1 MRDET
6 RVWHHASLFKPI
18 KELNKGHLKKDMT
31 HFLRCG
37 FSERP
42 PQTSLRRQCTTISIK
57 INKMPFKTF
66 KNKLTWIFGQ
76 FSICSSCGMVFVTTT
91 ASKHALLMRWM
102 AGPEKI
108 PCVRIAYTFVA
119 PASTSLSAAWTIVPH
134 VSAMSS
140 TKMATRSL
148 TSPT

>member
-1 MRDET
+1 MK
-6 RVWHHASLFKPI
+6 SI
-18 KELNKGHLKKDMT
+18 LNW
-31 HFLRCG
+31 
-37 FSERP
+37 
-42 PQTSLRRQCTTISIK
+42 
-57 INKMPFKTF
+57 TF
-66 KNKLTWIFGQ
+66 CSQEQAWLTWILGQ
-76 FSICSSCGMVFVTTT
+76 FSMCSSCGMVFVTTT

-119 PASTSLSAAWTIVPH
+119 PASTSLSAAWTIVPQ

-148 TSPT
+148 TSPTWRLMESFMFKVFLFQWVLIKASRGMRFSLLTGKLRGNKQDKLNFRRF